1 MDTADALMEEKKLL
15 AEGKYRNYMSNID
28 KALRNFEYSSEW
40 ADLISALGKLSKA
53 ISGNTQYQ
61 VIPRRIKIS
70 KRLAQCMHPALP
82 SGVHLK
88 ALETYDV
95 IFGKTGAER
104 LAQELFIYSAGL
116 FPLLG
121 YAAMNVRP
129 ALLGIYE
136 TYFVPLG
143 DKLRPALSGFL
154 SGVLP
159 GYENGLDHFDR
170 TNSLLTQV
178 CTAVNPTHFYT
189 VLWECMATNASI
201 RLPAVTYLLEHFNK
215 RLSMQEQVFIMG
227 HNRDI
232 MMSGLC
238 ACLND
243 SVILVQRNT
252 LEFLLLG
259 FPMHTI
265 YLTEADLIKLVTN
278 GLNTILRRDMSLN
291 RRLYSWLLG
300 SEVAKNSPTY
310 DTTSLDGA
318 PAETET
324 YFEKHSKHIVIKS
337 LICTLKFSLE
347 SNPVD
352 VKPYRIMVSL
362 LDKAEIGSAVLDH
375 VLCDIIRTMSLSSSS
390 NSEVVK
396 SANLLFATFD
406 PVYIWSFMTSMYDKS
421 CKKTNKFMTRSQSRG
436 KLSRSISRSSNETKF
451 QCEVGSGDPS
461 LVEICYLTEF
471 LLETISL
478 EMYNETT
485 RIYLPKVFLAI
496 TQMLTI
502 HLDNISSDEVNAS
515 LKLCMKIVSR
525 VQPMITSPIKLVPR
539 TNHGYYSSSDEKASN
554 ANKSVLKNTSIAQV
568 AGAMYALEKSKS
580 DSKLNH
586 FSGDD
591 SNGMSQHGKN
601 KGVYAYTEPPM
612 RRSNSNQ
619 HMERKSPKK
628 KKAKSTSK
636 LSELDKEI
644 CPDTGQIIEPQ
655 SSSDLDTPLSI
666 KKLKSKATKPYMR
679 IRTSPK
685 KTRPKDI
692 ALTGPKS
699 LDPALL
705 KTQDET
711 DDLPKSAPAT
721 EQLAKDRVEELIF
734 DYNEANAN
742 NEEEFSILEKCIRQY
757 EIFFELYLTR
767 HVLQIKRATAVDEE
781 KCRIKVEVEREQPL
795 SVEHIFQNE
804 QIYEDASPERLV
816 EIERL
821 FDTLRVNVMS
831 RSKQLHSL
839 LNRSLGQT
847 KATTAGTGTD
857 STTSDASD
865 EGDETQVTCD
875 DRTERRIQTLM
886 DLRVSNSLRSAIKLA
901 ANLLVEMST
910 FPNCNKNIVLDK
922 NDKEIPSWLKVLC
935 LVTAYTQSDKEMQIA
950 AITTLFDLISL
961 LKSQIEHTT
970 SPGVTFV
977 VMLPLLKF
985 GHVSYIEHKTRIFQL
1000 ITSVLW
1006 NYLGEPGVDPAQI
1019 TSLLYQLH
1027 NCLESGLVET
1037 IIGNRMYAHSMH
1049 QQFAAAD
1056 ALAAASWGEQYSSML
1071 PQTALR
1077 NYRYDRARDVQLV
1090 CASPARPVARAAI
1103 EQLKE
1108 SESKSF
1114 RKFELLWHLG
1124 RDKQPSKG
1132 FEKTL
1137 LKVLDTLA
1145 LPQYMSVR
1153 TCVTK
1158 WLQSALLRGDL
1169 PRLIKPLY
1177 KILLGPQ
1184 TKRIGI
1190 MHLHVLEQERS
1201 EEGNGQTKASDKLQL
1216 GGAQSDNSL
1225 ERDIYAISSEYGNIK
1240 YHMDTSSHKKRSP
1253 IRSFHKKIF
1262 GVALSSK
1269 NKTSNFLSDK
1279 TPTQTI
1285 AAAELPDATI
1295 GLIVNPLDN
1304 SPDFDDAEDNETE
1317 CEMHELTSKSDAHS
1331 ITKPAEQSQSVKS
1344 AVEDDDAA
1352 EEEDDDKEEL
1362 DAHDFEHDYTD
1373 DSESSMFDSESEN
1386 RETSV
1391 EKDDS
1396 LTISSSVGVVGNGN
1410 TTVGGNLKRFVG
1422 DCERVTELLS
1432 QHERTK
1438 NRKTYRLTREKTP
1451 GDSSLASVTST
1462 TDEHSSLG
1470 APTQISGILDDSA
1483 HAADE
1488 YFSTNNGS
1496 ANDTAAAET
1505 TLKDLGAQMSAQPI
1519 DTPPQTQQQSNAGSG
1534 KHKRAHGT
1542 TKLNKKKHGAGKKSP
1557 GSSDKKRMSCIS
1569 KTSTDS
1575 NNSYSG
1581 LAGPHSLQEEPI
1593 TCNSLQSDD
1602 DDEELYES
1610 RSQSNSL
1617 TTASTIN
1624 VEDKRRTL
1632 SLETSQKPSQPKSEW
1647 ALTQE
1652 TLEKSKQNLQILR
1665 QNAAAAQ
1672 QQQQNGNGG
1681 GDGGSKRSSMKSG
1694 NSSISA
1700 GDISARL
1707 VTDQMPSYYQHM
1719 LIYASGAYDTKQTLY
1734 AFQTLR
1740 NIITCDTRTFLCLS
1754 ITTSVASGTLK
1765 QLLIRHRKCMQ
1776 GKGFTGSINNTEYA
1790 QSYRA
1795 CMHLEVL
1802 VTICLYYARGFFH
1815 HEARY
1820 ADSAADAP
1828 NAEDVMGNCRVQL
1841 ESVELLSLI
1850 CAELI
1855 DIVRGMGKGLAYYI
1869 ADLMARCKLQK
1880 VILHCL
1886 NASVS
1891 MFSGQQRQ
1899 QKSRASDTL
1908 PARILNFNNPQD
1920 DQLHAE
1926 SLQLQLLRLLMS
1938 VIKLEYE
1945 VQLLKQESN
1954 GANANG
1960 AGSSKEDTSGNIS
1973 PTRLSNIGGEASVTN
1988 VKYLP
1993 SCLISQQPMFLAA
2006 VLSALQNDQLRHLHR
2021 NWTDLVTAS
2030 LNCFSCGSLTN
2041 IVISVVHQL
2050 CHNIDRI
2057 AKLSLKEQS
2066 GFPPDYVV
2074 SQLEAI
2080 TILCHYCLL
2089 DNTQQT
2095 TLSHLFNQAYPQTSV
2110 SAQSSN
2116 TGQLLNSIVHS
2127 FLSSAAAAAA
2137 ATSQSSEAQA
2147 PRNPQ
2152 LLAARNAV
2160 LSHLSRIVTSVAA
2173 VWDSELGQVRPVKQQ
2188 LMEFLSPVSLH
2199 HGANFLAAVAV
2210 TWQERGEAYAKR
2222 AKPLSSLSIPEQYL
2236 RNSAPQACAEQ
2247 LSLVTLVS
2255 SIRVM
2260 PMDSFVQTL
2269 HQVVRNP
2276 PPIHRPP
2283 VHLTIEVSALELFY
2297 FYMKSAPAPQLGDS
2311 WSSLLALLRDCLN
2324 LTPAAQFVLLMLL
2337 NEFVQRCPQMP
2348 FPDKKDIR
2356 DMHDVTARLVD
2367 SLSNVAGSC
2376 LEQTTWLRR
2385 NLAVKE
2391 DISPITSEG
2400 SLRDSIGGQQQQ
2412 YAVQAQ
2418 SVLAATLANLLDVAY
2433 GSQEKD
2439 KVVNIITTLLYN
2451 ITPYLKNHTARNV
2464 PSFYACSSLLASL
2477 SGYQY
2482 TRKAWRKDMLDL
2494 LLDNTFF
2501 QLDISCLSFWKQIM
2515 DSLMTYDN
2523 TTFRELMSRVSLT
2536 QTGSLNIFTSRE
2548 QEYEQRSMLLK
2559 RLAFV
2564 IFCSEFDQYHKY
2576 MPEIQEQLANS
2587 LRLLSMVPSVQAAVF
2602 LCFRV
2607 LLLRMSADHVT
2618 SLWPII
2624 IAEMVHVFLAMEQE
2638 LKSDGEDLSQQ
2649 MRLLSGMDVSWSS
2662 NSSSNGLSS
2671 QNQVTH
2677 WRSVQLEASK
2687 LLELGCVLP
2696 ATNLPH
2702 FQMYRW
2708 AFVGTEFDVHEEV
2721 PIMNG
2726 SSDELMTTATLP
2738 TTIYVPHIRRIGR
2751 LMDMKYAVHSPT
2763 NNVKRGR
2770 HLMLTFQQ
2778 IHSLQDLYG
2787 FFSTLSVNCPNPH
2800 NHADIDKE
2808 VASCLAEI
2816 EDVLAK
2822 DFLEKMP
2829 TSTTPR

>member
-15 AEGKYRNYMSNID
+15 AETKYRNYMSNID

-53 ISGNTQYQ
+53 ISSNTQYQ

-95 IFGKTGAER
+95 IFSKTGAER

-215 RLSMQEQVFIMG
+215 RMSMQEQVFIMG

-310 DTTSLDGA
+310 DTASLDGP

-324 YFEKHSKHIVIKS
+324 YFEKHSKHIVIQS

-347 SNPVD
+347 STPVD
-352 VKPYRIMVSL
+352 LKPYRIMVSL

-390 NSEVVK
+390 NVEVVK

-406 PVYIWSFMTSMYDKS
+406 PAYIWSFMTSMYDKS
-421 CKKTNKFMTRSQSRG
+421 CKKSNKSISRSQSRAR
-436 KLSRSISRSSNETKF
+436 LSRSISRSSTETKF

-502 HLDNISSDEVNAS
+502 HLDNIGSDEITAS

-525 VQPMITSPIKLVPR
+525 VQPMITSPIKLLPR
-539 TNHGYYSSSDEKASN
+539 TNHGYYSSSDEKGAS
-554 ANKSVLKNTSIAQV
+554 ANKGVLKNTSIAQV

-586 FSGDD
+586 FSGDE
-591 SNGMSQHGKN
+591 STIMSHGRHKE
-601 KGVYAYTEPPM
+601 GSVHSAYTEPPM

-666 KKLKSKATKPYMR
+666 KKLKSKAKTPYMR

-685 KTRPKDI
+685 KTRPKNI
-692 ALTGPKS
+692 ALSGPKS
-699 LDPALL
+699 LDPSML
-705 KTQDET
+705 KTTDET
-711 DDLPKSAPAT
+711 DDQPKSAPAT
-721 EQLAKDRVEELIF
+721 EQLSKDRVEELIF
-734 DYNEANAN
+734 DYNDVNAN
-742 NEEEFSILEKCIRQY
+742 NEQEFTILEKCIRQY

-767 HVLQIKRATAVDEE
+767 HVLQIKQSSAVDEE
-781 KCRIKVEVEREQPL
+781 KCRIKVEVERDQPL

-804 QIYEDASPERLV
+804 QIFEDLSPERLLEV
-816 EIERL
+816 ERL

-839 LNRSLGQT
+839 LNRSLGHT
-847 KATTAGTGTD
+847 LAATSTATD

-865 EGDETQVTCD
+865 DGDDSQDASVLQKCD
-875 DRTERRIQTLM
+875 ERTERRIQTLM
-886 DLRVSNSLRSAIKLA
+886 DLRVSNSQRRAIKLA

-935 LVTAYTQSDKEMQIA
+935 LGAAYTESDKELQLA

-1000 ITSVLW
+1000 VTSVLW
-1006 NYLGEPGVDPAQI
+1006 NNLGEAGIDPAQI
-1019 TSLLYQLH
+1019 TALLYQLH

-1037 IIGNRMYAHSMH
+1037 VIGNRMYAHSMH

-1056 ALAAASWGEQYSSML
+1056 ALATTGWGEQYNSLL

-1090 CASPARPVARAAI
+1090 CASPARPVSRSAI

-1190 MHLHVLEQERS
+1190 MHLHLLQQEDGATLS
-1201 EEGNGQTKASDKLQL
+1201 HSGDKQQQGGNQGDS
-1216 GGAQSDNSL
+1216 SL
-1225 ERDIYAISSEYGNIK
+1225 ERGVYAISSEYGNIK
-1240 YHMDTSSHKKRSP
+1240 YHMETSSSKKRSP

-1262 GVALSSK
+1262 GVTLSSK
-1269 NKTSNFLSDK
+1269 NKTSNFVSDK
-1279 TPTQTI
+1279 TPPQAI
-1285 AAAELPDATI
+1285 AATETADATI

-1304 SPDFDDAEDNETE
+1304 SPDFDDEGDNDTE
-1317 CEMHELTSKSDAHS
+1317 CEMLETTSKTDAK
-1331 ITKPAEQSQSVKS
+1331 TTESVK
-1344 AVEDDDAA
+1344 VDDDV
-1352 EEEDDDKEEL
+1352 EEEDDEKEEL
-1362 DAHDFEHDYTD
+1362 DPHDFEHDYTD

-1396 LTISSSVGVVGNGN
+1396 LTISSSAGAINSNV
-1410 TTVGGNLKRFVG
+1410 TVSGNLKRFVG

-1462 TDEHSSLG
+1462 TDEQSSLG
-1470 APTQISGILDDSA
+1470 PQSQSGTLDESA
-1483 HAADE
+1483 HPADE
-1488 YFSTNNGS
+1488 YFNANNNTSQADAVAVETNVKNLVEPIPVPP
-1496 ANDTAAAET
+1496 AATRQPQRQRDEET
-1505 TLKDLGAQMSAQPI
+1505 H
-1519 DTPPQTQQQSNAGSG
+1519 
-1534 KHKRAHGT
+1534 KHKQHRAHGT
-1542 TKLNKKKHGAGKKSP
+1542 TKQHKKKHAAGKKSP

-1581 LAGPHSLQEEPI
+1581 NAGPNSLQEEHI

-1602 DDEELYES
+1602 DDEGLYES

-1624 VEDKRRTL
+1624 VEEKRRTL
-1632 SLETSQKPSQPKSEW
+1632 SLETSQKPSSQKSEW
-1647 ALTQE
+1647 GLTQE

-1665 QNAAAAQ
+1665 QNAAASQ
-1672 QQQQNGNGG
+1672 QQQQSA
-1681 GDGGSKRSSMKSG
+1681 GDAGSKRSSMKSG

-1700 GDISARL
+1700 GDSSTRL
-1707 VTDQMPSYYQHM
+1707 AADQMPCYYQHM
-1719 LIYASGAYDTKQTLY
+1719 LIYAGGAYDTKQTLY

-1776 GKGFTGSINNTEYA
+1776 GKGFAGSISNTEYA

-1828 NAEDVMGNCRVQL
+1828 TAEDVMGNCRVQL

-1855 DIVRGMGKGLAYYI
+1855 DIVRGMGKGLACYI

-1886 NASVS
+1886 NSSVS
-1891 MFSGQQRQ
+1891 MFTVQQRQ
-1899 QKSRASDTL
+1899 QRQRATADSL
-1908 PARILNFNNPQD
+1908 PARILNFNNPLD

-1945 VQLLKQESN
+1945 VQLLKHEGS
-1954 GANANG
+1954 GANVSTASG
-1960 AGSSKEDTSGNIS
+1960 KEDSSGNIS
-1973 PTRLSNIGGEASVTN
+1973 PTRLSNIAGDSSATN

-1993 SCLISQQPMFLAA
+1993 NCLISQQPMFLAA
-2006 VLSALQNDQLRHLHR
+2006 VLSALQNEQLRHLHR

-2057 AKLSLKEQS
+2057 AKLTLKEQS

-2110 SAQSSN
+2110 AAQSSN
-2116 TGQLLNSIVHS
+2116 TGQLLNNIVHS
-2127 FLSSAAAAAA
+2127 FLSTAAAAAA
-2137 ATSQSSEAQA
+2137 AAAAGTSQSSEAQA

-2222 AKPLSSLSIPEQYL
+2222 AKPLSMLSIVEQYQ

-2311 WSSLLALLRDCLN
+2311 WSSLLALLRDGLS
-2324 LTPAAQFVLLMLL
+2324 LTPPAQFVLLMLL

-2356 DMHDVTARLVD
+2356 DLHDVTARLVD

-2391 DISPITSEG
+2391 DIHPLTSEG
-2400 SLRDSIGGQQQQ
+2400 SVRDSIGGQQQQ
-2412 YAVQAQ
+2412 YAAQAQ

-2451 ITPYLKNHTARNV
+2451 ITPYLKNHTSRNV
-2464 PSFYACSSLLASL
+2464 PAFYACSSLLASL

-2494 LLDNTFF
+2494 LLDNSFF
-2501 QLDISCLSFWKQIM
+2501 QLDISCLPFWKQIM

-2638 LKSDGEDLSQQ
+2638 LKSDSEDLSQQ

-2662 NSSSNGLSS
+2662 NSSGNGLSS

-2708 AFVGTEFDVHEEV
+2708 AFVGTEFDVHEDV

-2726 SSDELMTTATLP
+2726 SSDEQIATATLP
-2738 TTIYVPHIRRIGR
+2738 TTIYVPHIRRIAR

-2770 HLMLTFQQ
+2770 HLMLTYQQ
-2778 IHSLQDLYG
+2778 INSLGDLYG

-2822 DFLEKMP
+2822 DFLERMP

>member
-53 ISGNTQYQ
+53 ISSNTQYQ

-95 IFGKTGAER
+95 IFSKTGAER

-215 RLSMQEQVFIMG
+215 RMSMQEQVFIMG

-265 YLTEADLIKLVTN
+265 YLTESDLIKLVTN

-310 DTTSLDGA
+310 DAVSLDGAA

-347 SNPVD
+347 STPVD
-352 VKPYRIMVSL
+352 LKPYRIMVSL

-406 PVYIWSFMTSMYDKS
+406 PAYIWSFMTSMYDKS
-421 CKKTNKFMTRSQSRG
+421 CKKSNKSMPRSQSRA
-436 KLSRSISRSSNETKF
+436 KLSRSISHSSTETRF
-451 QCEVGSGDPS
+451 QCEVGSGDPN

-502 HLDNISSDEVNAS
+502 HLDNISSDEITAS

-539 TNHGYYSSSDEKASN
+539 TNHGYYSSSDEKSGA

-568 AGAMYALEKSKS
+568 SSALFALEKSKS

-586 FSGDD
+586 FSADD
-591 SNGMSQHGKN
+591 SNSLSQHSRN
-601 KGVYAYTEPPM
+601 KEGFVHSAYTEPPM

-666 KKLKSKATKPYMR
+666 KKLKSKAKTPYMR

-692 ALTGPKS
+692 ALNGPKS
-699 LDPALL
+699 LEPALL
-705 KTQDET
+705 KTKDET
-711 DDLPKSAPAT
+711 DDQPKSAPAID
-721 EQLAKDRVEELIF
+721 QLAKERAEDLIF
-734 DYNEANAN
+734 DYNEVNAN

-767 HVLQIKRATAVDEE
+767 HVLQIKRASAVDEE
-781 KCRIKVEVEREQPL
+781 KCRIKVEVEREQSF
-795 SVEHIFQNE
+795 SVEHIFENE
-804 QIYEDASPERLV
+804 QIYEDVSAERLL
-816 EIERL
+816 EIDRL

-839 LNRSLGQT
+839 LNRSLGHT
-847 KATTAGTGTD
+847 VAAAAAATATD
-857 STTSDASD
+857 STTSEASD
-865 EGDETQVTCD
+865 DESQMACD
-875 DRTERRIQTLM
+875 ERTERRIQTLM
-886 DLRVSNSLRSAIKLA
+886 DLRVSNSLRGAIKLA

-922 NDKEIPSWLKVLC
+922 NEKEIPSWLKVLC
-935 LVTAYTQSDKEMQIA
+935 LVTAYTQSDKELQIA

-985 GHVSYIEHKTRIFQL
+985 GHVSYIEYKTRIFQL
-1000 ITSVLW
+1000 VTSVLW
-1006 NYLGEPGVDPAQI
+1006 NYLGEAGIDPAQI
-1019 TSLLYQLH
+1019 TALLYQLH
-1027 NCLESGLVET
+1027 NCLESGLVEN

-1056 ALAAASWGEQYSSML
+1056 ALAATGWNDQYSSLL
-1071 PQTALR
+1071 PQTSLR

-1090 CASPARPVARAAI
+1090 CASPARPVSRAAI

-1153 TCVTK
+1153 TGVTK

-1169 PRLIKPLY
+1169 ARLIKPLY

-1184 TKRIGI
+1184 TKRISI
-1190 MHLHVLEQERS
+1190 MHLHLLEQEHG
-1201 EEGNGQTKASDKLQL
+1201 EEGAGQLKANDKQQ
-1216 GGAQSDNSL
+1216 GGAQGDNSL
-1225 ERDIYAISSEYGNIK
+1225 ERDVYAISSEYGNIK
-1240 YHMDTSSHKKRSP
+1240 YHMDTTSNKKRSP

-1262 GVALSSK
+1262 GVTLSSK

-1279 TPTQTI
+1279 APAQAI
-1285 AAAELPDATI
+1285 AATETPDSTI

-1317 CEMHELTSKSDAHS
+1317 CEMLETTSKSDVHS
-1331 ITKPAEQSQSVKS
+1331 ITKITEAINDKVEVPQQL
-1344 AVEDDDAA
+1344 EDDVA
-1352 EEEDDDKEEL
+1352 EEEDDDKDEL
-1362 DAHDFEHDYTD
+1362 EAHDFEHDYTD

-1396 LTISSSVGVVGNGN
+1396 LTISSSAGAVANG
-1410 TTVGGNLKRFVG
+1410 TPATVGGNLKRFVG
-1422 DCERVTELLS
+1422 DCERVTEMLS

-1462 TDEHSSLG
+1462 TDEQSSLG
-1470 APTQISGILDDSA
+1470 LHGQHDILNDSA

-1488 YFSTNNGS
+1488 YFSATTVV
-1496 ANDTAAAET
+1496 NDDTIPKEAET
-1505 TLKDLGAQMSAQPI
+1505 QISHSAPV
-1519 DTPPQTQQQSNAGSG
+1519 DTPKEL
-1534 KHKRAHGT
+1534 KHNDEASKLKQRRGHGIS
-1542 TKLNKKKHGAGKKSP
+1542 KLHKKKHTAGKKSP
-1557 GSSDKKRMSCIS
+1557 GGSDKKRMSCIS

-1581 LAGPHSLQEEPI
+1581 LGGSQSLQEEPI

-1602 DDEELYES
+1602 DEEDLYES

-1624 VEDKRRTL
+1624 VEDKRRAL
-1632 SLETSQKPSQPKSEW
+1632 SLETSQKPNSQKTEW
-1647 ALTQE
+1647 PLTQE

-1665 QNAAAAQ
+1665 QNAAAQ
-1672 QQQQNGNGG
+1672 QHQQNG
-1681 GDGGSKRSSMKSG
+1681 DTGSKRSSMKSG

-1700 GDISARL
+1700 CDTAARL
-1707 VTDQMPSYYQHM
+1707 ATDQMPSYYQHM

-1790 QSYRA
+1790 QTYRA

-1828 NAEDVMGNCRVQL
+1828 TNEDVMGNCRVQL

-1855 DIVRGMGKGLAYYI
+1855 DIVRGMGKGLAFYI
-1869 ADLMARCKLQK
+1869 ADLMTRCKLQK

-1886 NASVS
+1886 NSSVS
-1891 MFSGQQRQ
+1891 MFSGQPRQQRQ
-1899 QKSRASDTL
+1899 RPSDSL
-1908 PARILNFNNPQD
+1908 PARILSFNNPLD

-1945 VQLLKQESN
+1945 VQLLKQEGS
-1954 GANANG
+1954 GTSANS
-1960 AGSSKEDTSGNIS
+1960 GSSGKEDTSGNIS
-1973 PTRLSNIGGEASVTN
+1973 PTRLSIIGGDSSATN

-1993 SCLISQQPMFLAA
+1993 NCLISQQPMFLAA
-2006 VLSALQNDQLRHLHR
+2006 VLSALQNEQLRHLHR

-2127 FLSSAAAAAA
+2127 FLSTAAAAA
-2137 ATSQSSEAQA
+2137 ATSQTTEAQA

-2199 HGANFLAAVAV
+2199 HGVNFLAAVAV
-2210 TWQERGEAYAKR
+2210 TWQERGEAHAKR
-2222 AKPLSSLSIPEQYL
+2222 IKPLSTLSITEQYL
-2236 RNSAPQACAEQ
+2236 RNSSPQACAEQ

-2311 WSSLLALLRDCLN
+2311 WSSLLALLRDGLS
-2324 LTPAAQFVLLMLL
+2324 LTPPAQFVLLMLL

-2348 FPDKKDIR
+2348 FPDKKDVR
-2356 DMHDVTARLVD
+2356 DLHDVTARLVD

-2391 DISPITSEG
+2391 DISPLTSEG
-2400 SLRDSIGGQQQQ
+2400 SVRDSIGGQQQQ

-2418 SVLAATLANLLDVAY
+2418 SILAATLANLLDVAY

-2494 LLDNTFF
+2494 LLDNSFF
-2501 QLDISCLSFWKQIM
+2501 QLDISCLCFWKQIM

-2638 LKSDGEDLSQQ
+2638 LKSDSEDLSQQ

-2662 NSSSNGLSS
+2662 NSSSNGFSS

-2708 AFVGTEFDVHEEV
+2708 AFVGTEFDVHEDV

-2726 SSDELMTTATLP
+2726 NSDEQTTTATLP
-2738 TTIYVPHIRRIGR
+2738 TTVYVPHIRRIGR
-2751 LMDMKYAVHSPT
+2751 LMDMKYAVHSPI

-2778 IHSLQDLYG
+2778 INSLQDLYG

-2816 EDVLAK
+2816 EEVLAK

>member
-15 AEGKYRNYMSNID
+15 AETKYRNYMSNID

-53 ISGNTQYQ
+53 ISSNTQYQ

-95 IFGKTGAER
+95 IFSKTGAER

-170 TNSLLTQV
+170 TNLLLTQV
-178 CTAVNPTHFYT
+178 CTAVNPTHFYS

-265 YLTEADLIKLVTN
+265 YLTESDLIKLVTN

-324 YFEKHSKHIVIKS
+324 YFEKHSKHIVIQS

-347 SNPVD
+347 STPVD
-352 VKPYRIMVSL
+352 LKPYRIMVSL

-390 NSEVVK
+390 NVEVVK

-406 PVYIWSFMTSMYDKS
+406 PAYIWSFMTTMYDKS
-421 CKKTNKFMTRSQSRG
+421 CKKSNKAMNRSQSRG
-436 KLSRSISRSSNETKF
+436 RLSRSISRSSTETKF

-502 HLDNISSDEVNAS
+502 HLDNISSDEITAS

-525 VQPMITSPIKLVPR
+525 VQPMITSPIKLLPR
-539 TNHGYYSSSDEKASN
+539 ANHGYYSSSDEKGGS
-554 ANKSVLKNTSIAQV
+554 ANKGVLKNTSIAQV
-568 AGAMYALEKSKS
+568 AGAMFALEKSKS

-591 SNGMSQHGKN
+591 SSMSHGKN
-601 KGVYAYTEPPM
+601 KEGSVHSAYTEPPM

-666 KKLKSKATKPYMR
+666 KKLKSKAKTPYMR
-679 IRTSPK
+679 MRTSPK

-692 ALTGPKS
+692 ALSGPKS
-699 LDPALL
+699 LDPAIL
-705 KTQDET
+705 KTTDET
-711 DDLPKSAPAT
+711 DDMPKSAPAT
-721 EQLAKDRVEELIF
+721 EQLSKEREEELIF
-734 DYNEANAN
+734 DYNEVNAN
-742 NEEEFSILEKCIRQY
+742 NEEEFTILEKCIRQY

-767 HVLQIKRATAVDEE
+767 HVLQIRQATAVDEE
-781 KCRIKVEVEREQPL
+781 KCRIKVEVERDQPL

-804 QIYEDASPERLV
+804 QIYEDLSPERLL

-821 FDTLRVNVMS
+821 FDTLRVNIMS

-839 LNRSLGQT
+839 LNRSLGHSVN
-847 KATTAGTGTD
+847 ASTATD

-865 EGDETQVTCD
+865 DGDESQDARVLQKCD
-875 DRTERRIQTLM
+875 DRTERRIQALM
-886 DLRVSNSLRSAIKLA
+886 DLRLSNSLRNAIKLA

-922 NDKEIPSWLKVLC
+922 TDKDIPSWLKVLC
-935 LVTAYTQSDKEMQIA
+935 LAAAYTQSDKELQLST
-950 AITTLFDLISL
+950 ITTLFDLISL

-985 GHVSYIEHKTRIFQL
+985 GHVNYIEHKTRIFQL
-1000 ITSVLW
+1000 VISVLW
-1006 NYLGEPGVDPAQI
+1006 NYLGEAGIDPAQI
-1019 TSLLYQLH
+1019 TALLYQLH

-1037 IIGNRMYAHSMH
+1037 TIGNRMYAHSMH

-1056 ALAAASWGEQYSSML
+1056 ALAATGWGEQYSSLL

-1090 CASPARPVARAAI
+1090 CASPARPVSRAAI

-1184 TKRIGI
+1184 TKRISI
-1190 MHLHVLEQERS
+1190 MHLHLLQQEHG
-1201 EEGNGQTKASDKLQL
+1201 EEGAGRSKAGDNQQQ
-1216 GGAQSDNSL
+1216 GGNKGDSCL
-1225 ERDIYAISSEYGNIK
+1225 ERDVYAISSEYGNIK
-1240 YHMDTSSHKKRSP
+1240 YHMDTSSSKKRSP

-1262 GVALSSK
+1262 GVTLSSK
-1269 NKTSNFLSDK
+1269 NKTSNFVSDK
-1279 TPTQTI
+1279 TLPQTI
-1285 AAAELPDATI
+1285 AATEAPDATI

-1304 SPDFDDAEDNETE
+1304 SPDFDDEGDIETE
-1317 CEMHELTSKSDAHS
+1317 CEMREMSLKNDSQSMAKATN
-1331 ITKPAEQSQSVKS
+1331 QSQSAK
-1344 AVEDDDAA
+1344 ATEQEQQNDDAA
-1352 EEEDDDKEEL
+1352 PEDDDDKEEL
-1362 DAHDFEHDYTD
+1362 DAHDFERDFTD

-1396 LTISSSVGVVGNGN
+1396 LTISSSTGAGNG
-1410 TTVGGNLKRFVG
+1410 TAAVGGNLKRFVG

-1451 GDSSLASVTST
+1451 GDSSLASVNST
-1462 TDEHSSLG
+1462 TDEQSSLG
-1470 APTQISGILDDSA
+1470 LQGQNCVLDDSA

-1488 YFSTNNGS
+1488 YFNAASNASGS
-1496 ANDTAAAET
+1496 DVAAVET
-1505 TLKDLGAQMSAQPI
+1505 IVKDLVEQIQ
-1519 DTPPQTQQQSNAGSG
+1519 TPPGDASQHRDEETH
-1534 KHKRAHGT
+1534 KHKPQRAQGT
-1542 TKLNKKKHGAGKKSP
+1542 TKLHKKKHAAVKKSP
-1557 GSSDKKRMSCIS
+1557 GSGDKKRMSCLS

-1581 LAGPHSLQEEPI
+1581 LAEPHSLQEEHI
-1593 TCNSLQSDD
+1593 ACNSLQSDD
-1602 DDEELYES
+1602 DDDELYES

-1632 SLETSQKPSQPKSEW
+1632 SLETSQKPNNQKSEW
-1647 ALTQE
+1647 GLTQE

-1665 QNAAAAQ
+1665 QNAAA
-1672 QQQQNGNGG
+1672 QQQQNGV
-1681 GDGGSKRSSMKSG
+1681 GDAGSKRSSMKSG
-1694 NSSISA
+1694 NSSISV
-1700 GDISARL
+1700 GDASARL
-1707 VTDQMPSYYQHM
+1707 AADQMPCYYQHM
-1719 LIYASGAYDTKQTLY
+1719 LIYAGGAYDTKQTLY

-1776 GKGFTGSINNTEYA
+1776 GKGFNGSISNTDYA

-1820 ADSAADAP
+1820 ADSAANAP
-1828 NAEDVMGNCRVQL
+1828 GAEDVMGNCRVQL

-1855 DIVRGMGKGLAYYI
+1855 DIVRGMGKGLACYI

-1886 NASVS
+1886 NSSVS
-1891 MFSGQQRQ
+1891 IFNGQQRQ
-1899 QKSRASDTL
+1899 HRQYADSL
-1908 PARILNFNNPQD
+1908 PARILNFNNPLD

-1945 VQLLKQESN
+1945 VQLLKQEGN
-1954 GANANG
+1954 GANVNG
-1960 AGSSKEDTSGNIS
+1960 AASGKEDSSGNIS
-1973 PTRLSNIGGEASVTN
+1973 PTRLSNFASDASATN

-1993 SCLISQQPMFLAA
+1993 NCLISQQPMFLAA
-2006 VLSALQNDQLRHLHR
+2006 VLSALQNEQLRHLHR

-2057 AKLSLKEQS
+2057 AKLTLKEQS

-2173 VWDSELGQVRPVKQQ
+2173 IWDSELGQVRPVKQQ

-2210 TWQERGEAYAKR
+2210 TWQERGEAHIKR
-2222 AKPLSSLSIPEQYL
+2222 AKPLSMLSITEQYQ

-2283 VHLTIEVSALELFY
+2283 VQLTIEVSALELFY

-2311 WSSLLALLRDCLN
+2311 WSSLLALLRDGLS
-2324 LTPAAQFVLLMLL
+2324 LSPPAQFVLLMLL

-2356 DMHDVTARLVD
+2356 DLHDVTARLVD

-2391 DISPITSEG
+2391 DIAPARSEG
-2400 SLRDSIGGQQQQ
+2400 SVRDSIGGQQQQ

-2464 PSFYACSSLLASL
+2464 PSFYASSSLLASL

-2501 QLDISCLSFWKQIM
+2501 QLDISCLPFWKQIM

-2548 QEYEQRSMLLK
+2548 QEYEQRAMLLK

-2587 LRLLSMVPSVQAAVF
+2587 LRLLSMIPSVQAAVF

-2638 LKSDGEDLSQQ
+2638 LKSDSEDLSQQ
-2649 MRLLSGMDVSWSS
+2649 MRLLSGMDISWSS
-2662 NSSSNGLSS
+2662 NSSGNGLSS

-2726 SSDELMTTATLP
+2726 STDDQTVTATLP

-2763 NNVKRGR
+2763 NNTKRGR
-2770 HLMLTFQQ
+2770 HLMLTCQQ
-2778 IHSLQDLYG
+2778 INSLQDLYG

-2808 VASCLAEI
+2808 VSSCLAEI

-2822 DFLEKMP
+2822 DFLEKMQ